1 LRRVAFRAFREFID
15 PTSHLALL
23 VDVELIA

>member
-15 PTSHLALL
+15 RTSHLALL